1 MLDNSKLI
9 APFIPAEDD
18 GDTFLYT
25 EMIDRGQ
32 KKGNNNR
39 RILKTFYHRSQEEF
53 WAQWPGMKQLADIAQ
68 VRLMT
73 RLAPRSYKKVGKHF
87 TQLVV
92 EAAMAENWTHMKKL
106 YSSACGLAN
115 PVKKIWLFDVDI
127 PDDMSDYFGQY
138 LDDKKLLIE
147 AIPSRKGVHYIS
159 KPFNLLEWNPIE
171 GGELP
176 VNVSLHKDN
185 PTNLYIP
192 DGAD

>member
-1 MLDNSKLI
+1 MLDNSSLI
-9 APFIPAEDD
+9 APFIPVEDD

-106 YSSACGLAN
+106 YSSACGLSS
-115 PVKKIWLFDVDI
+115 PVTKVWLFDVDN
-127 PDDMSDYFGQY
+127 PDKVSERVGCRLENENQ
-138 LDDKKLLIE
+138 LIKT
-147 AIPSRKGVHYIS
+147 IPSKKGLHYIT
-159 KPFNLLEWNPIE
+159 KPFDMRTWS
-171 GGELP
+171 LP
-176 VNVSLHKDN
+176 ENVSLHKDN

-192 DGAD
+192 DGAN